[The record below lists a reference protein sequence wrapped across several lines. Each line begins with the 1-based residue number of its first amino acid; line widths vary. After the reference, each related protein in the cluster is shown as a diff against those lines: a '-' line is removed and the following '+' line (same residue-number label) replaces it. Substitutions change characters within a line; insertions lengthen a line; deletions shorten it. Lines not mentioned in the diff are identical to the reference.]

1 MVSARVVFVVV
12 LELLGGGRLTK
23 VEGEGVEHVLLGV
36 GKGRVLRDLGP
47 AELCVSD
54 GRGHLGGFLCGAL
67 CRSEGEPE
75 AFSAGRQLLTGVVV
89 HVFAFLISLVEV

>member
-1 MVSARVVFVVV
+1 MVFVVV

-47 AELCVSD
+47 TELCVSD
-54 GRGHLGGFLCGAL
+54 GSGHLEGFLCVAL
-67 CRSEGEPE
+67 CRSEGG
-75 AFSAGRQLLTGVVV
+75 AG
-89 HVFAFLISLVEV
+89 SL